1 MIQNLKGST
10 AMDHDIALLIV
21 GSLMGSV
28 MMFLAVV
35 IVDSYLRKKRWKIE
49 AGKER
54 NHGQY

>member
-1 MIQNLKGST
+1 
-10 AMDHDIALLIV
+10 MDHDIALLIV